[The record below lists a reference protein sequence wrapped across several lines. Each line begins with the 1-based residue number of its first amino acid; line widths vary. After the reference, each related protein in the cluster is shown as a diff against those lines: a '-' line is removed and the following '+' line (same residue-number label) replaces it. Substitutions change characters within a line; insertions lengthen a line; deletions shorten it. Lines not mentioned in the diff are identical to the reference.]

1 MIRIT
6 SFFIRISFLL
16 LPGII
21 GRMLYNNLIGKK
33 PKKDWEEFF
42 EILIFSLVTYI
53 IYANLCSLFTTGEFI
68 TEISIFN
75 KILNEEIQIQ
85 WEEIYPATGVAIII
99 TLIASAFHTYKII
112 NKFGRLINVT
122 KRYGDEDLWDLF
134 HNTPNIE
141 WVVIRDHKL
150 DLAYFC
156 YEKYVSDLGNKRELI
171 LKDVEVFNNSGQ
183 FLYKA
188 DAMYIARDDYD
199 LTIEVP
205 DFKESNRTKRSD
217 IDA

>member
-1 MIRIT
+1 MT

-21 GRMLYNNLIGKK
+21 GRMLYTSLIGKK
-33 PKKDWEEFF
+33 PKKEWEEFF

-75 KILNEEIQIQ
+75 KILNEEIPIQ
-85 WEEIYPATGVAIII
+85 WEKIYPATGVAIII
-99 TLIASAFHTYKII
+99 ALIASAFHTYKII

-156 YEKYVSDLGNKRELI
+156 YEKYVSDLGSKRELI
-171 LKDVEVFNNSGQ
+171 LKDVEVFNNSGE